1 MLSASE
7 EAGSGKACRLG
18 KSLRS
23 KIFRR
28 TQRNRAVPARRL
40 TSGKAITMEDNTPD
54 FDAFHKYLVD
64 NSSEVFTP
72 LIEAEDDDE
81 KRRFYL
87 ALQTYSLQ
95 QKQRIVLADENF
107 VV

>member
-1 MLSASE
+1 
-7 EAGSGKACRLG
+7 
-18 KSLRS
+18 
-23 KIFRR
+23 
-28 TQRNRAVPARRL
+28 
-40 TSGKAITMEDNTPD
+40 MEDNTPD
-54 FDAFHKYLVD
+54 FEALHKYLVD

-72 LIEAEDDDE
+72 LIEAEEDDE

-95 QKQRIVLADENF
+95 QKQRIVLAGENF

>member
-1 MLSASE
+1 
-7 EAGSGKACRLG
+7 
-18 KSLRS
+18 
-23 KIFRR
+23 
-28 TQRNRAVPARRL
+28 
-40 TSGKAITMEDNTPD
+40 MEDSTPD
-54 FDAFHKYLVD
+54 FEALHKYLVD

-87 ALQTYSLQ
+87 ALQT
-95 QKQRIVLADENF
+95 KQRIVLADENF